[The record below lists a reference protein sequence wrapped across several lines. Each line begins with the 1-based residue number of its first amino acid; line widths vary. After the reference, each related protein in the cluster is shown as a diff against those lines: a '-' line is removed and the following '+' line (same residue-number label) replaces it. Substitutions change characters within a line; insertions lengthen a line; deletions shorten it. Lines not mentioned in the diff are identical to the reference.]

1 MRLSVGKKIMLGIAI
16 IFVLMLIMALFSINR
31 MNIMKERIDS
41 ITAVSL
47 PGVELI
53 NALNF
58 EVEHVMRLTMMHLEE
73 TLKTG
78 KDRQESSI
86 AQVYRKIDLT
96 MTEYD
101 KKVVL
106 DEDRKNMA
114 DFKLKW
120 NEYKDINKQILE
132 ASQNKNGAKAAQ
144 LIAEAEGLNVSVQA
158 ILDKM
163 KIYNKGEAVYAT
175 NEAISAF
182 SSAKMGLTLLLIFSL
197 LTAAAVIVSVHLLV
211 SKTLHKVTSHIV
223 QVAKGELDVQ
233 PLKVRSKD
241 ELGQLAKA
249 ANDMV
254 VHLRETLQQTATTS
268 AQVAALSEELAASAN
283 QTAASSRQ
291 VATAVQEV
299 AGGAADQLIS
309 TEEAAKAMEEM
320 AIGIGRIA
328 ETSSVVSEK
337 SVETSTQAEQG
348 NEAIRQVVTQMGYIQ
363 DSATTTADFVGRLGR
378 RSEEIGAIVSM
389 ISDIATQTNLLAL
402 NASIEAARAGAGG
415 RGFAVV
421 ANEVKKLSAQSSSSA
436 NEIAALIHEIQSET
450 RHAVEAI
457 QSVTREVTIG
467 ISVAETTSEKFGT
480 ILDSIQHINNEI
492 QEVSAIS
499 EQMAASSEQI
509 TASIISTASIARN
522 ANDNTQ
528 AVANASD
535 LQLVSMEGISSS
547 ASHLSGMAESLQHL
561 ILKFKL

>member
-53 NALNF
+53 NELNF
-58 EVEHVMRLTMMHLEE
+58 EVEHVMRLTVMHLDE

-86 AQVYRKIDLT
+86 ALVYRKIDQTLA
-96 MTEYD
+96 EYE
-101 KKVVL
+101 KKAVME
-106 DEDRKNMA
+106 EDRKNLA
-114 DFKLKW
+114 EFKGKW
-120 NEYKDINKQILE
+120 NEFKDVNKQTLE
-132 ASQNKNGAKAAQ
+132 ASQMKNGAKAAQ
-144 LIAEAEGLNVSVQA
+144 LLAQTEELNVTVQA
-158 ILDKM
+158 IFDKM
-163 KIYNKGEAVYAT
+163 KIYNKGEAVHAT
-175 NEAISAF
+175 NEASGAF
-182 SSAKMGLTLLLIFSL
+182 SSAKTGLTLLLIFSL
-197 LTAAAVIVSVHLLV
+197 LAAAVVIVSVHLLV

-223 QVAKGELDVQ
+223 QVAKGELDVK
-233 PLKVRSKD
+233 PLKVKSKD

-268 AQVAALSEELAASAN
+268 AQVAVLSEELAASAN

-348 NEAIRQVVTQMGYIQ
+348 NEAIRQVVAQMGLIQ
-363 DSATTTADFVGRLGR
+363 DSATTTADFVGRLGQ

-436 NEIAALIHEIQSET
+436 NEIAELIHEIQTET
-450 RHAVEAI
+450 RRAVEAI

-467 ISVAETTSEKFGT
+467 ISVAETTSEKFGS

-528 AVANASD
+528 SVASASD

>member
-16 IFVLMLIMALFSINR
+16 IFVLMLIMALFSLNR
-31 MNIMKERIDS
+31 MNIMKGRIDS

-53 NALNF
+53 NELNF

-106 DEDRKNMA
+106 EEDRKNI
-114 DFKLKW
+114 DEFKLKW
-120 NEYKDINKQILE
+120 NEYKDLNKQILE

-144 LIAEAEGLNVSVQA
+144 LLAEAEGLNVSVQA
-158 ILDKM
+158 IFDKM
-163 KIYNKGEAVYAT
+163 KIYNKGEAVHAT
-175 NEAISAF
+175 KEAIGAF
-182 SSAKMGLTLLLIFSL
+182 SSAKTGLTLLLIFSL
-197 LTAAAVIVSVHLLV
+197 LAAAAVVVSVHLLV
-211 SKTLHKVTSHIV
+211 SKALHKVTSHIV

-233 PLKVRSKD
+233 PLKIRSKD

-268 AQVAALSEELAASAN
+268 AQVAILSEELAASAN

-291 VATAVQEV
+291 IATAVQEV

-337 SVETSTQAEQG
+337 SVETSIQAEQG
-348 NEAIRQVVTQMGYIQ
+348 NESIRQVVTQMGFIQ
-363 DSATTTADFVGRLGR
+363 DSTTTTADFVGRLGK

-436 NEIAALIHEIQSET
+436 NEIAALIHEIQTET
-450 RHAVEAI
+450 KHAVEAI

-467 ISVAETTSEKFGT
+467 ISVAETTSEKFGS

-509 TASIISTASIARN
+509 TASIASTAFIARN

-528 AVANASD
+528 AVASASD
-535 LQLVSMEGISSS
+535 MQLVSMEGISSS
-547 ASHLSGMAESLQHL
+547 ATHLSAMAENLQHL